1 VPVNRGHLGRRYG
14 PYQFTVGVES
24 LRDFAAAVGG
34 GVPGRVYATPPL
46 DAHPWTWDPEAAAS
60 SPHGALVASPGY
72 ATLFAIQP
80 FSFACKDPELGL
92 DVLRLL
98 HNGQELELF
107 GPIRAG
113 DVLQT
118 TGEITRLQ
126 ERANLDF
133 IEVTTETVNQRGE
146 LVVRA
151 TWSAVIRN

>member
-1 VPVNRGHLGRRYG
+1 M
-14 PYQFTVGVES
+14 
-24 LRDFAAAVGG
+24 
-34 GVPGRVYATPPL
+34 
-46 DAHPWTWDPEAAAS
+46 
-60 SPHGALVASPGY
+60 
-72 ATLFAIQP
+72 
-80 FSFACKDPELGL
+80 
-92 DVLRLL
+92 LRLL
-98 HNGQELELF
+98 HNGQELELL

>member
-1 VPVNRGHLGRRYG
+1 VALNKAHLGRRYG
-14 PYQFTVGVES
+14 PYRFTVGVES
-24 LRDFAAAVGG
+24 LRDFAAAIGG
-34 GVPGRVYATPPL
+34 GIPGRVYAAPPI
-46 DAHPWTWDPEAAAS
+46 DAHPWTWDPDAAAAS
-60 SPHGALVASPGY
+60 PYRALIASPGY

-80 FSFACKDPELGL
+80 FSFACRDPELGINL
-92 DVLRLL
+92 VRLL
-98 HNGQELELF
+98 HNGQDLELF

-133 IEVTTETVNQRGE
+133 IEMTTETVNQGGK

-151 TWSAVIRN
+151 AWSAVIRN